1 MAGKAEI
8 YQLVFY
14 HNGDR
19 KIFNLDFEDKTNRA
33 TFTLTELDAL
43 TSNFANENE
52 FIAAI
57 SKVFSGYEE
66 GRFAIEYK
74 DKGDLKRLHLVFNDV
89 PFIKKLAN
97 DNLREAKIDKSL
109 ASQYMLK
116 FLAMIEEDPNF
127 LAFLKEKKYIN
138 SYFRGILDNY
148 LFLNQLMEPDS
159 YEVRFETKIKLLK
172 QFRYY
177 KTVRQLEFGNYH
189 YELQK
194 QGKDIPELPPV
205 LTAAQKAQLEYDYNH
220 PKKVKKRK
228 KVKKDEPDG
237 QMYLFDPT
245 PYTIDVKK
253 GKTR

>member
-1 MAGKAEI
+1 
-8 YQLVFY
+8 
-14 HNGDR
+14 
-19 KIFNLDFEDKTNRA
+19 
-33 TFTLTELDAL
+33 
-43 TSNFANENE
+43 
-52 FIAAI
+52 
-57 SKVFSGYEE
+57 
-66 GRFAIEYK
+66 
-74 DKGDLKRLHLVFNDV
+74 
-89 PFIKKLAN
+89 
-97 DNLREAKIDKSL
+97 
-109 ASQYMLK
+109 
-116 FLAMIEEDPNF
+116 
-127 LAFLKEKKYIN
+127 
-138 SYFRGILDNY
+138 
-148 LFLNQLMEPDS
+148 MEPDS
-159 YEVRFETKIKLLK
+159 CEVRFETKIKLLK

-228 KVKKDEPDG
+228 KVKKDEPDA